1 MLLRA
6 IMLLFFNLDALE
18 QEAGTDSEKFLWLLY
33 YHHTKAIPKSR
44 NSKYKPSKT
53 NLTGTSWL
61 LKPDPLFE
69 LSIDNNYI
77 VQYIKLAARR
87 SYSFYK
93 FYGIKTLDRSLFPDL
108 NLENIK
114 TNPLLKITNNLIY
127 FKYEEI

>member
-1 MLLRA
+1 MTC
-6 IMLLFFNLDALE
+6 FFNLKILE
-18 QEAGTDSEKFLWLLY
+18 LEAGSDSEKFLWLLY
-33 YHHTKAIPKSR
+33 YHHTKSIPKSSR
-44 NSKYKPSKT
+44 SKYKPSKY
-53 NLTGTSWL
+53 NLNGTSWL
-61 LKPDPLFE
+61 LKPDKLFE
-69 LSIDNNYI
+69 LNIDNNYI

>member
-1 MLLRA
+1 MTC
-6 IMLLFFNLDALE
+6 FFNLEILE
-18 QEAGTDSEKFLWLLY
+18 REAGSDSEKFLWLLY
-33 YHHTKAIPKSR
+33 YHHTKAIPKSSR
-44 NSKYKPSKT
+44 AKYKPSKY
-53 NLTGTSWL
+53 NLNGTSWL
-61 LKPDPLFE
+61 LKPDKLFE